1 MIAKLDKRL
10 AKSSEKSDK
19 NFKRLRR
26 EVGEPVHCS
35 PAAGTPKWAIDV
47 NFQMQPQLQDDDSGA
62 GSQLETADHEIE
74 VYDGSNVDLAESFV
88 ESEVDS
94 DFALELD

>member
-1 MIAKLDKRL
+1 
-10 AKSSEKSDK
+10 
-19 NFKRLRR
+19 
-26 EVGEPVHCS
+26 
-35 PAAGTPKWAIDV
+35 
-47 NFQMQPQLQDDDSGA
+47 MQPQLQDDDSGA